1 VTQDSNAGIPADL
14 LSGLTGRPLTARS
27 VLASTLLGTTGLTLP
42 VRALVRAAELFGI
55 SENAA
60 RVALS
65 RMVAAGELE
74 PTDTR
79 YRLTGRL
86 VERSRAQQAGRHPLD
101 QTWDGTWQVAVIT
114 TERRSAPDRTA
125 LRSALT
131 RLRLAELREG
141 FWIRPDNLGP
151 PDRLPGAARTAAEQC
166 SWLAA
171 RLADGE
177 LTDVKLAE
185 RLWDLSGWA
194 ARARRLED
202 AMAGS
207 IVHLQAHESSA
218 LRPCFLL
225 AAVVLRQLDAD
236 PLLPSPLLPAEWP
249 GPLLRADYDRYEG
262 ALQALLR
269 EWFER

>member
-1 VTQDSNAGIPADL
+1 
-14 LSGLTGRPLTARS
+14 
-27 VLASTLLGTTGLTLP
+27 VLASALLGTAGLTLP

-65 RMVAAGELE
+65 RMVAVGELE
-74 PTDTR
+74 PSDTR

-86 VERSRAQQAGRHPLD
+86 AERSRSQDAGRHPTD

-114 TERRSAPDRTA
+114 TERRSAADRTA

-151 PDRLPGAARTAAEQC
+151 PGRLPGAARTAAEQC

-177 LTDVKLAE
+177 LTDAKLAE
-185 RLWDLSGWA
+185 RLWDLTGWA
-194 ARARRLED
+194 THAGRLDD
-202 AMAGS
+202 AMTAS
-207 IVHLQAHESSA
+207 VVHLEAQDSSA

-225 AAVVLRQLDAD
+225 AAVVVRHLDAD
-236 PLLPSPLLPAEWP
+236 PLLPQPLLPAQWP
-249 GPLLRADYDRYEG
+249 GSRLRADYDRYEG

>member
-1 VTQDSNAGIPADL
+1 MQDSNAGIHADL

-27 VLASTLLGTTGLTLP
+27 VLASALLGTAGLTLP

-74 PTDTR
+74 LSDTR
-79 YRLTGRL
+79 YRLTGGL
-86 VERSRAQQAGRHPLD
+86 VERSRSQQAGRHPPD
-101 QTWDGTWQVAVIT
+101 QSWDGTWQVAVIT
-114 TERRSAPDRTA
+114 SERRSAPDRAA
-125 LRSALT
+125 LRSALI

-141 FWIRPDNLGP
+141 FWIRPANLGP
-151 PDRLPGAARTAAEQC
+151 PDRLPGAARTAADQC
-166 SWLAA
+166 TWLSA

-177 LTDVKLAE
+177 LTDAKLAE
-185 RLWDLSGWA
+185 RLWDIRGWA
-194 ARARRLED
+194 AHARRLDE
-202 AMAGS
+202 AMAAS
-207 IVHLQAHESSA
+207 IVHLEGHDTSA

-225 AAVVLRQLDAD
+225 AAVVVRHLDAD
-236 PLLPSPLLPAEWP
+236 PLLPSPLLPVEWP
-249 GPLLRADYDRYEG
+249 GSSLRADYDRYEG